1 MKIAYIALIGLIL
14 VAYCIADAKPLTEE
28 QVTRLATSVSKQ
40 TGVEADL
47 LIAIAKVESS
57 LNPKAVGRSHGE
69 VGLMQ
74 LHPRYFPK
82 TWDPKANMLLAANYL
97 KKLKKSCE
105 RYGKAYYICYNRG
118 ASTKVKEPQKLAYYQ
133 KVEHARRKT
142 PSRQL
147 VQYGYQWRPL
157 DDLLGG
163 GR

>member
-82 TWDPKANMLLAANYL
+82 TSATIEVQAQRLKSHKSLL
-97 KKLKKSCE
+97 
-105 RYGKAYYICYNRG
+105 I
-118 ASTKVKEPQKLAYYQ
+118 TK
-133 KVEHARRKT
+133 R
-142 PSRQL
+142 
-147 VQYGYQWRPL
+147 
-157 DDLLGG
+157 
-163 GR
+163 